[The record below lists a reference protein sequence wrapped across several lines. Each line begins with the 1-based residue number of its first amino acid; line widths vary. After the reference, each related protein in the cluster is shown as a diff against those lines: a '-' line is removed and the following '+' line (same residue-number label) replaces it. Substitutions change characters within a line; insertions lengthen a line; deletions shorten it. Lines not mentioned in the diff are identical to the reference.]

1 MDSMILKVFSSLND
15 SVILKQ
21 LGFSQDTSPSVYKR
35 AVSFFGVSVSV
46 PVGVK
51 LPWQDSGKLSGTVQ
65 EGFLPGRDGQALE
78 LPRAVEFP
86 SLEVSR
92 EGVDVTLSA
101 LGNDKVGMDHKLGSV
116 VWEGFST
123 LRDSGI
129 SCWAA

>member
-1 MDSMILKVFSSLND
+1 M
-15 SVILKQ
+15 ILKQ
-21 LGFSQDTSPSVYKR
+21 LGFSQDTSPSVCKR
-35 AVSFFGVSVSV
+35 AVSLFGVLVSV

-78 LPRAVEFP
+78 LPGAVEFP

-92 EGVDVTLSA
+92 EGVDVTLMLWVNVALSA
-101 LGNDKVGMDHKLGSV
+101 LGNDKVGLCHKLGSV
-116 VWEGFST
+116 VWEGFSR

-129 SCWAA
+129 SYWAA